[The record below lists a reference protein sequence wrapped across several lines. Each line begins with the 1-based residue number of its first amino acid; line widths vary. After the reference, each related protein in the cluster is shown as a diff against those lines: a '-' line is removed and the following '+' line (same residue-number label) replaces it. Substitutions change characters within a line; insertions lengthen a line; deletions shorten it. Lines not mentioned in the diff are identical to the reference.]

1 MRKLLTVLSFA
12 SVGIGF
18 SQNSISLDSCIA
30 WSKKNYPL
38 IKQNEVTLQQTEQ
51 NEKAIRENWLPK
63 LAFMG
68 QATYNTEVVQFNF
81 PGMDLKFPHDAYMT
95 SLSLEQTIIDGGQTK
110 SQHSVERLSSELT
123 IQQNEVEL
131 YKLVERINQL
141 YINILW

>member
-18 SQNSISLDSCIA
+18 SQNSLSLDSCIS

-63 LAFMG
+63 QLC
-68 QATYNTEVVQFNF
+68 
-81 PGMDLKFPHDAYMT
+81 
-95 SLSLEQTIIDGGQTK
+95 S
-110 SQHSVERLSSELT
+110 R
-123 IQQNEVEL
+123 QQ
-131 YKLVERINQL
+131 
-141 YINILW
+141 